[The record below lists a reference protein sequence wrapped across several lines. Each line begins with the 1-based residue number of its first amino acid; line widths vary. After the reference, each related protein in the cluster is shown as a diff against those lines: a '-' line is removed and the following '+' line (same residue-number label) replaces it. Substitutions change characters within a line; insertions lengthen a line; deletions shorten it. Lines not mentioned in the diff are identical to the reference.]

1 MFMYKHKCER
11 MTAIR
16 VAAITLSLVIM
27 SLAGCASKE
36 VKEQAKPVVEAGKP
50 VVASTP
56 SPPPRQQPAV
66 KPAVPAKVVATPIDP
81 FSDPKNPL
89 SKRSVYFDFD
99 QYVIKDEFKPL
110 VQAHAKYLGEH
121 RTANVAIE
129 GNADERGS
137 REYNLALGQRRA
149 DAVRRAM
156 MLLGVSDRQI
166 EAISF
171 GKEKPVCEQHDEN
184 CWSRNR
190 RADLKY
196 RAK

>member
-1 MFMYKHKCER
+1 MYQHKRER

-36 VKEQAKPVVEAGKP
+36 VKEQAKPVVEERKP
-50 VVASTP
+50 VVASPAP
-56 SPPPRQQPAV
+56 SQQPAV

-89 SKRSVYFDFD
+89 SKDSVYFDFD
-99 QYVIKDEFKPL
+99 QYVIKDEFKPI
-110 VQAHAKYLGEH
+110 VQAHAKYLSEH
-121 RTANVAIE
+121 RTASVVIE
-129 GNADERGS
+129 GNCDERGS

-149 DAVRRAM
+149 EAVRRAT

-166 EAISF
+166 EAVSF
-171 GKEKPVCEQHDEN
+171 GREKPVCEQHEED

-196 RAK
+196 RTK